1 MAAEDAKPATPRPLA
16 GLRILDLSN
25 VIAGPLGTF
34 FLATLGA
41 DVIKIERPKT
51 GDLARKMGADVS
63 RNRRLMGASY
73 LATGGGKRSAT
84 LNLQSEKGRE
94 IFRRMVAQADA
105 VFENFR
111 PGTMEK
117 LGLSFEELRKIKPD
131 LVYCAVSGF
140 GQNGPLAQRPA
151 YDQIIQGMSGLM
163 SVTGAVDAAPS
174 RAGFVVSDSFAAA
187 MAALATVSAV
197 FRARATG
204 IGAMVDVSMLETSLV
219 MGAWIVSDFLNS
231 GQTPQR
237 LGNDSRSASPSGTF
251 ATKDGHINIVCNEDH
266 QFATLCDAIGRPE
279 LKTSPQWSD
288 RHARFSRK
296 DEMKAL
302 LEGILSEKT
311 SAEWEDI
318 LARHG
323 VPCGGILS
331 VPEVLGLPHMVERG
345 FVQPCGADG
354 EKITRVGGIG
364 VQVDGEAYGPAT
376 PPPSLGEQ
384 SEEIFAEF
392 GLSADEIAALRADNV
407 I

>member
-1 MAAEDAKPATPRPLA
+1 MAAENAKTAAPRPLA

-34 FLATLGA
+34 FLASLGA
-41 DVIKIERPKT
+41 DVIKIERPKV

-63 RNRRLMGASY
+63 RNRKLMGASY
-73 LATGGGKRSAT
+73 LATGGGKRSVT

-94 IFRRMVAQADA
+94 MVRRMVAQADA

-117 LGLSFEELRKIKPD
+117 LGLGFEDLRKIKPD

-163 SVTGAVDAAPS
+163 NLTGPVDAAPS
-174 RAGFVVSDSFAAA
+174 RVGFVVSDSFAAA
-187 MAALATVSAV
+187 MASLATVSAIM
-197 FRARATG
+197 RARATG

-219 MGAWIVSDFLNS
+219 MGAWIVSDYLNS
-231 GQTPQR
+231 DSPPQR
-237 LGNDSRSASPSGTF
+237 LGNDSRSAAPSGTF

-266 QFATLCDAIGRPE
+266 QFAALSDAVGRPE
-279 LKTSPQWSD
+279 WKTSPDWRD

-296 DEMKAL
+296 FEMKAM
-302 LEGILSEKT
+302 LEAVLVEKT
-311 SAEWEDI
+311 TADWEDI

-331 VPEVLGLPHMVERG
+331 VPDVLALPHMVERG
-345 FVQPCGADG
+345 FVQECGVEDG
-354 EKITRVGGIG
+354 RVTRVAGIG
-364 VQVDGEAYGPAT
+364 VQVDGEAYGPT
-376 PPPSLGEQ
+376 TKPPALGEQ
-384 SEEIFAEF
+384 NDEIYAEF
-392 GLSADEIAALRADNV
+392 GFSADEIAALRADNV